1 MRVTTRTVIALGV
14 LALASGCSTLNKLN
28 PFAKEDKFAPAKLEE
43 LKSGVP
49 AHIVWKHS
57 TGKAGANVFTPALAD
72 NSVFVADSDG
82 NIERLEAASG
92 KVQWRSKAGA
102 DLTAG
107 VGVSPD
113 GKLLAVGAEK
123 GQLMAFDGSGKA
135 LWKVQASSEI
145 LSAPAVANDV
155 VIVRT
160 VDNKVTAYD
169 AADGKKRWFIQR
181 VVPPLTLRNMPG
193 LVIANSNVYAAQPA
207 GRILAM
213 ALSNGVPRFEV
224 PLSEPRGATE
234 LERVSDISGTPSVY
248 DQDLCAVSY
257 QGKVG
262 CLDLNTGVARWTKP
276 ASSDV
281 GLGVDQRFV
290 FVADEKGAVQAFTRE
305 NGASVWKNEKLLAY
319 RRLSAPV
326 SYGRFVAVG
335 DLEGYVHF
343 LSREDGTVLGRI
355 ATDGSAIKSAPLL
368 SGPNVIFQTQNGTVA
383 AIAVE

>member
-14 LALASGCSTLNKLN
+14 LALASGCSTMSKLN

-43 LKSGVP
+43 IKSPVP
-49 AHIVWKHS
+49 ARIVWKHS
-57 TGKAGANVFTPALAD
+57 VGKAGVNVFAPALAD
-72 NSVFVADSDG
+72 NSIFVADADG
-82 NIERLEAASG
+82 VIERLDAASG
-92 KVQWRSKAGA
+92 KVQWRSKAGT

-113 GKLLAVGAEK
+113 GKLVAVGAVK
-123 GQLMAFDGSGKA
+123 GELIAFDGSGKE

-145 LSAPAVANDV
+145 LSAPAVGTDV
-155 VIVRT
+155 VVVRT

-169 AADGKKRWFIQR
+169 AANGKKRWFIQR
-181 VVPPLTLRNMPG
+181 VTPPLTLRNMPG
-193 LVIANSNVYAAQPA
+193 LVIANGNVYAAQPA
-207 GRILAM
+207 GRILAL

-234 LERVSDISGTPSVY
+234 LERVSDISGTPTVFEN
-248 DQDLCAVSY
+248 DLCAVSY

-262 CLDLNTGVARWTKP
+262 CLDINTGVARWTKP

-281 GLGVDQRFV
+281 GVGVDQRFV
-290 FVADEKGAVQAFTRE
+290 FVSDEKGAVQAFARE
-305 NGASVWKNEKLLAY
+305 GGASAWKNDKLAY

-335 DLEGYVHF
+335 DVEGYVHF
-343 LSREDGTVLGRI
+343 LSREDGTMLGRI
-355 ATDGSAIKSAPLL
+355 ATDGSPIKAAPLL
-368 SGPNVIFQTQNGTVA
+368 AGSNVIFQTQNGTVP

>member
-1 MRVTTRTVIALGV
+1 MRATRTIIALAV
-14 LALASGCSTLNKLN
+14 LATAAGCSTMSKLN

-43 LKSGVP
+43 LKPGVP
-49 AHIVWKHS
+49 ARIVWKHS
-57 TGKAGANVFTPALAD
+57 IGKAGVHVFSPALAD
-72 NSVFVADSDG
+72 NSVFVADADG
-82 NIERLEAASG
+82 TIERLDAASG
-92 KVQWRSKAGA
+92 KVQWRSKTKT

-107 VGVSPD
+107 VGVSPNGQVVAVGGEK
-113 GKLLAVGAEK
+113 GKLLA
-123 GQLMAFDGSGKA
+123 FDGAGKA
-135 LWKVQASSEI
+135 LWEVQASSEI
-145 LSAPAVANDV
+145 LSAPAVGNDV

-160 VDNKVTAYD
+160 GDNKVTAYD

-181 VVPPLTLRNMPG
+181 VTPPLTLRNTPG
-193 LVIANSNVYAAQPA
+193 LVIANGNVYSAQPA
-207 GRILAM
+207 GRILAL
-213 ALSNGVPRFEV
+213 ALTNGVPRFEA

-234 LERVSDISGTPSVY
+234 LERVSDISGTPAVY
-248 DQDLCAVSY
+248 EGDLCAVSY

-262 CLDLNTGVARWTKP
+262 CLDLATGVARWSKP

-281 GLGVDQRFV
+281 GVGVDQRFV
-290 FVADEKGAVQAFTRE
+290 FVSDEKGAVQAFARE
-305 NGASVWKNEKLLAY
+305 GGASAWKNDKLAY

-355 ATDGSAIKSAPLL
+355 ATGGGAIKAAPVVAG
-368 SGPNVIFQTQNGTVA
+368 SNVILQTQNGTVA

>member
-1 MRVTTRTVIALGV
+1 MRATTRTVIALGV
-14 LALASGCSTLNKLN
+14 LALASGCSTMSKLN

-43 LKSGVP
+43 LKAGVP
-49 AHIVWKHS
+49 ARIVWKHS
-57 TGKAGANVFTPALAD
+57 TGKAGVNVFTPALAD

-82 NIERLEAASG
+82 NVERLEAASG

-113 GKLLAVGAEK
+113 GKLVAVGAEK
-123 GQLMAFDGSGKA
+123 GALIAFDGSGKQ

-145 LSAPAVANDV
+145 LSAPAVGTDV
-155 VIVRT
+155 VVVRT

-193 LVIANSNVYAAQPA
+193 LVIASSNVYAAQPA
-207 GRILAM
+207 GRILAL
-213 ALSNGVPRFEV
+213 ALTNGVPRFEV

-234 LERVSDISGTPSVY
+234 LERVSDISGTPSVFE
-248 DQDLCAVSY
+248 QDLCAVSY

-262 CLDLNTGVARWTKP
+262 CLDVNTGVTRWSKP

-290 FVADEKGAVQAFTRE
+290 FVSDEKGAVQAFTRE
-305 NGASVWKNEKLLAY
+305 NGASVWKNDKLAY

-335 DLEGYVHF
+335 DVEGYVHF

>member
-1 MRVTTRTVIALGV
+1 LLAAGSVQALDV
-14 LALASGCSTLNKLN
+14 A
-28 PFAKEDKFAPAKLEE
+28 
-43 LKSGVP
+43 
-49 AHIVWKHS
+49 I
-57 TGKAGANVFTPALAD
+57 GKQ
-72 NSVFVADSDG
+72 
-82 NIERLEAASG
+82 
-92 KVQWRSKAGA
+92 QWRARTKT

-113 GKLLAVGAEK
+113 GKLLAVGGAK
-123 GQLMAFDGSGKA
+123 GKLMAFDGSGKA
-135 LWKVQASSEI
+135 LWEVQASSEI
-145 LSAPAVANDV
+145 LSAPAVGNDV

-181 VVPPLTLRNMPG
+181 VTPPLTLRNMPG
-193 LVIANSNVYAAQPA
+193 LVIANTNVYAAQPA
-207 GRILAM
+207 GRILAL

-234 LERVSDISGTPSVY
+234 LERVSDISGTPAVFEG
-248 DQDLCAVSY
+248 DLCAVSY

-281 GLGVDQRFV
+281 GVGVDQRFV
-290 FVADEKGAVQAFTRE
+290 FVSDEKGAVQAFARE
-305 NGASVWKNEKLLAY
+305 GGASAWKNEKLAY
-319 RRLSAPV
+319 RRLSTPI

-343 LSREDGTVLGRI
+343 LSREDGTILGRI
-355 ATDGSAIKSAPLL
+355 ATDGSAIKAAPVLAG
-368 SGPNVIFQTQNGTVA
+368 SNVIFQTQNGTVA

>member
-1 MRVTTRTVIALGV
+1 
-14 LALASGCSTLNKLN
+14 
-28 PFAKEDKFAPAKLEE
+28 
-43 LKSGVP
+43 
-49 AHIVWKHS
+49 
-57 TGKAGANVFTPALAD
+57 
-72 NSVFVADSDG
+72 
-82 NIERLEAASG
+82 
-92 KVQWRSKAGA
+92 
-102 DLTAG
+102 
-107 VGVSPD
+107 
-113 GKLLAVGAEK
+113 
-123 GQLMAFDGSGKA
+123 MAFDGSGKA

-145 LSAPAVANDV
+145 LSAPAVGPDI

-181 VVPPLTLRNMPG
+181 VTPPLTLRNMPG
-193 LVIANSNVYAAQPA
+193 LVIANGNVYAAQPA
-207 GRILAM
+207 GRILAL

-234 LERVSDISGTPSVY
+234 LERVSDISGTPTVFE
-248 DQDLCAVSY
+248 QDLCAVSY

-281 GLGVDQRFV
+281 GVGVDQRFV
-290 FVADEKGAVQAFTRE
+290 FVADEKGAMQAFARE
-305 NGASVWKNEKLLAY
+305 GGASAWKNDKLAY

-368 SGPNVIFQTQNGTVA
+368 AGPNVIFQTQNGTVA